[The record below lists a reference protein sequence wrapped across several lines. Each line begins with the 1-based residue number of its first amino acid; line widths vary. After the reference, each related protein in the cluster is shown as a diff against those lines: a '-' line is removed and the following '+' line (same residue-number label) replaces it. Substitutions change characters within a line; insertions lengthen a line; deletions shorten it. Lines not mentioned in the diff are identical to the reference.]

1 VWYPLLSS
9 AIRGFLRYPM
19 TAATQRLEV
28 TLETA
33 LESVDLA
40 EHIVERAAGAA
51 GFSEEDTHR
60 IGMAVREGV
69 INAYNYGNRHDPRK
83 KIILIVEFDP
93 DRMTVHVRDEGRGFE
108 VSDIPD
114 PLAEENLLRTSG
126 RGLFLMRAFMDEFAV
141 HRWPGG
147 GAELVMVKKL
157 PHGSGNGRSQPK

>member
-1 VWYPLLSS
+1 
-9 AIRGFLRYPM
+9 M
-19 TAATQRLEV
+19 TAAAQRLEV

-40 EHIVERAAGAA
+40 EHIAERIAGAA
-51 GFSEEDTHR
+51 GFTEDDTHR

-83 KIILIVEFDP
+83 KITLIVEFDP
-93 DRMTVHVRDEGRGFE
+93 EKMTVHVCDEGRGFE
-108 VSDIPD
+108 ISEIPD
-114 PLAEENLLRTSG
+114 PLAEENLMRTSG

-141 HRWPGG
+141 HRCSGG

-157 PHGSGNGRSQPK
+157 PHGSGNGRARRPK